1 MFCYFLNMFRKACRK
16 PDNAPPLFFKHSNT
30 NIYSPELHALGK
42 FATSHKFMRE
52 CFNESLAQNMNN
64 ILQVENE
71 LNRVFRS
78 WHYQTCNEFGWF
90 QSGDAKNHA
99 FGISPPLEFYLQ
111 RCKLLYGDAFGDI
124 RRIEKNVKRTNLKYG
139 GLKPNVTNVYFT
151 HGSMDPWQLVG
162 ISSDLNEHSPAAL
175 INGTSFRES
184 V

>member
-1 MFCYFLNMFRKACRK
+1 MKFIFVSFFFTFVDRVAVIKNDCNSLIEYRNQAMTL
-16 PDNAPPLFFKHSNT
+16 PVSYVLLFFKYVSKSMPKTWQCPPPPFFKQSNT
-30 NIYSPELHALGK
+30 NIYSPELHALGT
-42 FATSHKFMRE
+42 FASSHKFMRE

-111 RCKLLYGDAFGDI
+111 RCKL
-124 RRIEKNVKRTNLKYG
+124 
-139 GLKPNVTNVYFT
+139 
-151 HGSMDPWQLVG
+151 
-162 ISSDLNEHSPAAL
+162 
-175 INGTSFRES
+175 
-184 V
+184 